1 MPTSRNICSWQQV
14 ESRQD
19 FAAYLHLMAADCER
33 ACSSQDPQSPAA
45 QRWIHRSINNFLW
58 GWVRLLGSRL
68 GATDLLHEEAP
79 GRPGWQGLAHQL
91 DIVRRTPP
99 GFNCLLADS
108 GTEPEEVDTA
118 QDLRRYAATLA
129 TDFAR
134 DQREYQTKISRGNWA
149 GDGGSW
155 AHGTLYNWLDAWAAW
170 VGADSRLHVQLE
182 PVTWR
187 SVALQLSAAK
197 IYE

>member
-1 MPTSRNICSWQQV
+1 M
-14 ESRQD
+14 
-19 FAAYLHLMAADCER
+19 
-33 ACSSQDPQSPAA
+33 
-45 QRWIHRSINNFLW
+45 
-58 GWVRLLGSRL
+58 
-68 GATDLLHEEAP
+68 
-79 GRPGWQGLAHQL
+79 
-91 DIVRRTPP
+91 
-99 GFNCLLADS
+99 
-108 GTEPEEVDTA
+108 
-118 QDLRRYAATLA
+118 YAATLA

-170 VGADSRLHVQLE
+170 VGADSPLHVQLE